1 MKTNKS
7 ILRRYREFLANQSG
21 NFGIIFAICAFP
33 AIGAASLALD
43 YSNMSRERNMVQHS
57 LDAAALA
64 TAKQMASGTTGE
76 ALEQYARD
84 FFDSNLPHSI
94 AANRIDLDVSVK
106 VEMVENEEGEMVQQ
120 KTLGLDA
127 KLDYDTFI
135 ATVMGQD
142 QFEIGIAS
150 QVAMGN
156 MTVEVAL
163 VIDNSG
169 SMGGSRINLAKS
181 TAKDL
186 ISTVYN
192 AASFSNKPDPV
203 KFALVPF
210 SASVNIG
217 TNNQNKAWM
226 DRNGW
231 SPIHHENLD
240 WFSYVAPDDNPVRA
254 NKTGFQEKVNGS
266 WKWRTRHDV
275 FAMLGT
281 SWQGCVEMRPWPY
294 NTTDDVVMYG
304 NNAVYTRV
312 YNNSDIELKKQ
323 LFVPMFAP
331 SEPGRR
337 KVTSTSGYSSYDSYS
352 YGNDYLGTNSSWTD
366 RADWRKPTGPSSAEW
381 ITTDDYPDYTGYG
394 SNTVPGVAN
403 GQNSRQN
410 WIWRYQAAAI
420 DNEIPSSV
428 SYSGRGPNTSC
439 TTNPL
444 TELTKSQS
452 TIETAVDAM
461 YASGNTN
468 IQSGIAW
475 GWRAL
480 SPQEPLTGGRDYDD
494 IENRKYMIVLTDGN
508 NTYSTSSNPNGST
521 YAAWGYA
528 KHDRIEEGLTSA
540 DLAGT
545 PYAGQTPNTY
555 EKKMNAHMVQTC
567 NNAKAAGVT
576 IFTIA
581 FNVSNGSSVKQMLDA
596 CSGSAIVNGEPVLSA
611 GNFYYDATSSN
622 LQDAMQSIASQ
633 ISDMRIM
640 K

>member
-1 MKTNKS
+1 MTRQFS

-64 TAKQMASGTTGE
+64 TAKQMASGTTGA

-84 FFDSNLPHSI
+84 FFDANLPSSI
-94 AANRIDLDVSVK
+94 AANRIDLDVTVK
-106 VEMVENEEGEMVQQ
+106 TEMVPNEDGEMVQQ

-142 QFEIGIAS
+142 QIEIGIAS

-169 SMGGSRINLAKS
+169 SMGSNSRMTLAKS

-186 ISTVYN
+186 IETVYN

-203 KFALVPF
+203 KFSLVPF
-210 SASVNIG
+210 AASVNIG
-217 TNNQNKAWM
+217 TNNQNQTWM

-231 SPIHHENLD
+231 SPIHHENLNWNEYD
-240 WFSYVAPDDNPVRA
+240 TPNTVRS
-254 NKTGFQEKVNGS
+254 NRTGWQERINGS

-275 FAMLGT
+275 YALMGA

-294 NTTDDVVMYG
+294 NTTDDIALLSNTSGY
-304 NNAVYTRV
+304 NRV
-312 YNNSDIELKKQ
+312 RNNSSDDLKKQ

-331 SEPGRR
+331 SEPYRYYTYKDYR
-337 KVTSTSGYSSYDSYS
+337 GYMRTGYDWYS
-352 YGNDYLGTNSSWTD
+352 YGYNYTY
-366 RADWRKPTGPSSAEW
+366 DWKR
-381 ITTDDYPDYTGYG
+381 
-394 SNTVPGVAN
+394 SNNVTFESDASNRQAN
-403 GQNSRQN
+403 QNSRQN
-410 WIWRYQAAAI
+410 WIFRYQ
-420 DNEIPSSV
+420 NNSLW
-428 SYSGRGPNTSC
+428 SGVTRDGQGPNYGC
-439 TTNPL
+439 TTNAL
-444 TELTKSQS
+444 TDLTKNQT
-452 TIETAVDAM
+452 TIENAVDAM
-461 YASGNTN
+461 QPNGNTN
-468 IQSGIAW
+468 IQEGVAW
-475 GWRAL
+475 GWRTL
-480 SPQEPLTGGRDYDD
+480 SPTEPFTEGRAYDD
-494 IENRKYMIVLTDGN
+494 AENRKYMIVLTDGN
-508 NTYSTSSNPNGST
+508 NTYSTTSNPNGT
-521 YAAWGYA
+521 YYGAWGYG
-528 KHDRIEEGLTSA
+528 KHGRIDEGLSNS

-545 PYAGQTPNTY
+545 PYVGQNLNSY
-555 EKKMNAHMVQTC
+555 EKKMNAHTVQTC

-576 IFTIA
+576 VFTIA
-581 FNVSNGSSVKQMLDA
+581 FDVRDGSSVKEMLNA
-596 CSGSAIVNGEPVLSA
+596 CAGSGVVDGEPVLSS
-611 GNFYYDATSSN
+611 GNFYFDVNGAGI
-622 LQDAMQSIASQ
+622 QDAMASIASQ